1 MAKKRDVVIEEHI
14 EDIDVSEE
22 MRKSF
27 LEYSYSV
34 IYARALPDARD
45 GLKPVQRRILFQ
57 MYRMGLR
64 PDKGHVKSSRVV
76 GDVMGRLHP
85 HGDTAIYDAMVRLA
99 QPFTMR
105 LPLVDG
111 HGNFGSLDDGP
122 AAPRYTEVRMA
133 PAALAM
139 TDSLDEEV
147 VDMVA
152 NYDNTLLQP
161 EVLPAA
167 IPNLL
172 VNGASGIAVGMA
184 TNMPSHNL
192 REVIAGARHLL
203 MHPEADLDELM
214 RYIPGPDLPEGGKI
228 VGLEGI
234 RQAYASGQGIFRT
247 RATAHIENISARKK
261 GIVVTELPYLTG
273 AEKVIEKIKSGIQ
286 SKKLKGIS
294 AVQNHTDRHHGMR
307 LVIEVKNSFNPEAV
321 LAALYK
327 HTPLEESFG
336 INNVALVDGQP
347 RLLGLKDLLNV
358 YIDHR
363 LQVTRRRS
371 QFRLNKALEQLHLIE
386 GLLIA
391 LMDIDEV
398 IQVIRSSEDSERA
411 RQRLMDIFDLSQ
423 RQAEYILELRLR
435 RLTKFSQLELEKQ
448 QADLQERI
456 AYLQKILASEVELKK
471 LVSAEMQEIAD
482 IYGTP
487 RRTLL
492 LEADSVAETDK
503 NTKMQLKVADD
514 PCWVLYSSTGRIA
527 RVVSKNPPSRSGP
540 RAPHDALRMAV
551 ATSNLAEIG
560 VVTSQGNMIR
570 LSVVDIPAIPETDS
584 APSLAGGALLD
595 ELLLLGKDER
605 PVAICSLEKSAPPL
619 ALATWSG
626 KIKRLIADYPL
637 KNNFEIISLQEG
649 DEVIAAFPA
658 ADSSE
663 IVLITSQAQLLHFP
677 ATAVRPQGRSGQG
690 ISGIKLPDAASVIT
704 GAAVENEE
712 FSTYAVV
719 TISGAAAA
727 LPGTTPGRAKVTP
740 LSAFPEK
747 GRATQGVRAQRF
759 LKGEDILTRAW
770 VGPLP
775 ARAVDANGKAVSLPE
790 IEEKRDASGTP
801 LKQVVYAIG

>member
-14 EDIDVSEE
+14 EDIDVSKE

-172 VNGASGIAVGMA
+172 VNGTSGIAVGMA

-234 RQAYASGQGIFRT
+234 RNAYASGQGIFRT

-321 LAALYK
+321 LSALYK

-471 LVSAEMQEIAD
+471 LVAAEMQEIAD

-492 LEADSVAETDK
+492 LEADSVADTS
-503 NTKMQLKVADD
+503 NIAKMQLKVADD

-527 RVVSKNPPSRSGP
+527 RVVSENPPSRSGP

-584 APSLAGGALLD
+584 APSLAGGALLE

-637 KNNFEIISLQEG
+637 KSNFEIISLQEG
-649 DEVIAAFPA
+649 DEVISAFPA
-658 ADSSE
+658 GDSSE

-690 ISGIKLPDAASVIT
+690 ISGIKLPDTASVIT

-712 FSTYAVV
+712 FSTYTVV

>member
-471 LVSAEMQEIAD
+471 LVAAEMQEIAD

-527 RVVSKNPPSRSGP
+527 RVVSENPPSRSGP

-712 FSTYAVV
+712 FSAYAVV
-719 TISGAAAA
+719 TISGTAAA

-759 LKGEDILTRAW
+759 LKGEDTLTRAW

>member
-172 VNGASGIAVGMA
+172 VNGTSGIAVGMA

-203 MHPEADLDELM
+203 MHPEAALDELM

-471 LVSAEMQEIAD
+471 LVAAEMQEIAD

-503 NTKMQLKVADD
+503 NAKMQLKVADD

-527 RVVSKNPPSRSGP
+527 RVVSENPPSRSGP

-584 APSLAGGALLD
+584 APSLAGGALLE

-637 KNNFEIISLQEG
+637 KSNFEIISLQEG

-704 GAAVENEE
+704 GAAVENEK
-712 FSTYAVV
+712 FSAYAVV

>member
-147 VDMVA
+147 VNMVA

-234 RQAYASGQGIFRT
+234 RNAYASGQGIFRT

-321 LAALYK
+321 LSALYK

-471 LVSAEMQEIAD
+471 LVAAEMQEIAD

-492 LEADSVAETDK
+492 LEADSVADTS
-503 NTKMQLKVADD
+503 NNAKMQLKVADD

-527 RVVSKNPPSRSGP
+527 RVVSENPPSRSGP

-584 APSLAGGALLD
+584 APSLVGGALLE

-637 KNNFEIISLQEG
+637 KSNFEIISLQEG
-649 DEVIAAFPA
+649 DEVIATFPA
-658 ADSSE
+658 GDSSE

-677 ATAVRPQGRSGQG
+677 ATTVRPQGRSGQG
-690 ISGIKLPDAASVIT
+690 ISGIKLPDTASVIT

-712 FSTYAVV
+712 FSAYAVV

>member
-527 RVVSKNPPSRSGP
+527 RVVSKNPPSRSGL

>member
-471 LVSAEMQEIAD
+471 LVAAEMQEIAD

-527 RVVSKNPPSRSGP
+527 RVVSENPPSRSGP

-605 PVAICSLEKSAPPL
+605 PVAICSLEKSAPTL

-637 KNNFEIISLQEG
+637 KSNFEIISLQEG

-712 FSTYAVV
+712 FSAYAVV
-719 TISGAAAA
+719 TISGTAAA

-759 LKGEDILTRAW
+759 LKGEDTLTRAW

>member
-471 LVSAEMQEIAD
+471 LVAAEMQEIAD

-527 RVVSKNPPSRSGP
+527 RVVSENPPSRSGP

-605 PVAICSLEKSAPPL
+605 PVAICSLEKSAPTL

-712 FSTYAVV
+712 FSAYAVV
-719 TISGAAAA
+719 TISGTAAA

-759 LKGEDILTRAW
+759 LKGEDTLTRAW